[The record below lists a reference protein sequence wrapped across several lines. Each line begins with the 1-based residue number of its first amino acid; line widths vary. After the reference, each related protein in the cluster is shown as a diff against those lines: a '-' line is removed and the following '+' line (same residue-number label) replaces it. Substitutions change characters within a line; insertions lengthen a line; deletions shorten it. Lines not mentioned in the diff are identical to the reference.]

1 MINFKD
7 TFLAKLPSPIDR
19 YATKTVS
26 FAAWLQAIFEPVVDL
41 FQTITDFREIDN
53 AGGKALDRLGDQF
66 NQQRGAADDDF
77 YRTMIRSKMAINS
90 GDATVNGLIN
100 MITRSLNISPDRI
113 QVKPL
118 RQYDE
123 SGMLDDGE
131 PLALK
136 ISNIPLEWAK
146 SEFEQ
151 NYILDR
157 IKSSVA
163 AGVRVDEVSFVDNS
177 NAVLAVRGIAASTIT
192 YEITGE
198 EDNGE

>member
-19 YATKTVS
+19 YAAKTVS
-26 FAAWLQAIFEPVVDL
+26 FAAWLQSILEPVVYL

-66 NQQRGAADDDF
+66 NQPRGTADDDF
-77 YRTMIRSKMAINS
+77 YRIMIRSKMAINS
-90 GDATVNGLIN
+90 GDATVNGLID
-100 MITRSLNISPDRI
+100 MITRSLNISPDHI
-113 QVKPL
+113 QIEPL

-123 SGMLDDGE
+123 SGALDDGE
-131 PLALK
+131 PLAIK

-151 NYILDR
+151 NYILNR

-163 AGVRVDEVSFVDNS
+163 AGIRVDEVSFVDS
-177 NAVLAVRGIAASTIT
+177 SSAVLAIRGIATSTIT
-192 YEITGE
+192 YEVQG